1 MSHHPGIFK
10 PLPARY
16 FCHPEEGGATN
27 VETRLSRLP
36 GYLTPNRQ
44 FFVRSHFDI
53 PELEAADWR
62 LTLTGDALSREHSL
76 RLADLERLPRVSV
89 IRAIECAGNAR
100 ACFARDFG
108 TAAEGAQWGQGAVG
122 VAEWSGVRLRD
133 VLALAGLEDGAFHV
147 LPEGLD
153 SGRFARPLPIDKA
166 LADDTI
172 VALAMNGEPLPID
185 HGFPARLVVSG
196 WLGAASVK
204 WLGRLEVSRDALNTY
219 WNTQDYTLAGPD
231 YPAEGEADGIPIT
244 TMPVMS
250 LVDLEDD
257 ARLGAGDTILRGR
270 ALSGEGQITAVEC
283 RLDDG
288 AWQNATLHTPNIAG
302 AWVCWSL
309 TCQLDAGHHVLQ
321 VRARDD
327 RGHEQPD
334 SMIWNDHGCLYN
346 AVTRV
351 TFYADDREAD
361 CQPQERLTS
370 L

>member
-10 PLPARY
+10 PLPAEY
-16 FCHPEEGGATN
+16 FRHPEEGGATN

-36 GYLTPNRQ
+36 GYLTPNHQ

-53 PELEAADWR
+53 PELKAADWQ
-62 LTLTGDALSREHSL
+62 LTLTGDALSRSQSL
-76 RLADLERLPRVSV
+76 NLHDLNQLPRVSV

-108 TAAEGAQWGQGAVG
+108 RPAEGAQWGTGAVG

-133 VLALAGLEDGAFHV
+133 VLALAGLKEGAFHV
-147 LPEGLD
+147 RPEGLD

-172 VALAMNGEPLPID
+172 IALAMNGEPLPID

-204 WLGRLEVSRDALNTY
+204 WLGRLEVSRHALDTY

-231 YPAEGEADGIPIT
+231 YPAKGEADGVPIT

-250 LVDLEDD
+250 MIELEDD
-257 ARLGAGDTILRGR
+257 ARLPSGPTILRGR
-270 ALSGEGQITAVEC
+270 ALSGEGQVTAVEYC
-283 RLDDG
+283 LDDG
-288 AWQNATLHTPNIAG
+288 KWQHATLHTPDIAG

-309 TCQLDAGHHVLQ
+309 HCDLSPGQHTISA
-321 VRARDD
+321 RATDN
-327 RGHEQPD
+327 RGHQQPEQV
-334 SMIWNDHGCLYN
+334 SWNNHGCCYN

-351 TFYADDREAD
+351 TFHIEDR
-361 CQPQERLTS
+361 RS
-370 L
+370 K

>member
-1 MSHHPGIFK
+1 MSYHPGIFK
-10 PLPARY
+10 PLPAEY
-16 FCHPEEGGATN
+16 FRHPEEGGATN

-36 GYLTPNRQ
+36 GYLTPVHQ

-53 PELEAADWR
+53 PEVDATDWQ
-62 LTLTGDALSREHSL
+62 LTLTGDALSREQSL
-76 RLADLERLPRVSV
+76 SLTDLERLPRISV
-89 IRAIECAGNAR
+89 TRAIECAGNAR
-100 ACFARDFG
+100 AFFARDFG
-108 TAAEGAQWGQGAVG
+108 KAAEGAQWGLGAVG

-133 VLALAGLEDGAFHV
+133 VLALAGLEEGAFHV

-172 VALAMNGEPLPID
+172 IALAMNGEPLPID

-204 WLGRLEVSRDALNTY
+204 WLGRIEVSRQARNTY
-219 WNTQDYTLAGPD
+219 WNTKDYTLAGPD
-231 YPAEGEADGIPIT
+231 YPAEGEADGVPIT

-250 LVDLEDD
+250 LVDLDDD
-257 ARLGAGDTILRGR
+257 ARLPAGKTMLRGR
-270 ALSGEGQITAVEC
+270 ALSGEGQITDIEC

-288 AWQNATLHTPNIAG
+288 DWQEATLHTPNIAG

-309 TCQLDAGHHVLQ
+309 TCELNAGRHLLQ

-327 RGHEQPD
+327 RGHEQPER
-334 SMIWNDHGCLYN
+334 MVWNDHGCLYN

-351 TFYADDREAD
+351 AFHAGGSAED
-361 CQPQERLTS
+361 
-370 L
+370 

>member
-10 PLPARY
+10 PLPAEHFRY
-16 FCHPEEGGATN
+16 PDEGGATN
-27 VETRLSRLP
+27 AETRLSRLP

-53 PELEAADWR
+53 PELKATDWHLR
-62 LTLTGDALSREHSL
+62 LTGDALTREHSL
-76 RLADLERLPRVSV
+76 SLKDLEQLPRVSV

-100 ACFARDFG
+100 AFFARDFG
-108 TAAEGAQWGQGAVG
+108 SPAEGAQWGPGAVG
-122 VAEWSGVRLRD
+122 VAEWSGVRLSD
-133 VLALAGLEDGAFHV
+133 VLALAGVEEGAFHV

-172 VALAMNGEPLPID
+172 IALAMNGEPLPID

-204 WLGRLEVSRDALNTY
+204 WLGRLEVSRQALNTY

-231 YPAEGEADGIPIT
+231 YPAVGEADGVPIT

-250 LVDLEDD
+250 LVDLEDG
-257 ARLGAGDTILRGR
+257 ARLFAGDTILRGR
-270 ALSGEGQITAVEC
+270 ALSGEGQVIEVEC
-283 RLDDG
+283 CLDDG
-288 AWQNATLHTPNIAG
+288 TWQSATLHTPNIAG

-309 TCQLDAGHHVLQ
+309 TCRLDAGRHVLQ

-327 RGHEQPD
+327 QGNEQPE
-334 SMIWNDHGCLYN
+334 SVVWNNHGCLYN
-346 AVTRV
+346 AITRIA
-351 TFYADDREAD
+351 FHMENSADRVDDAPL
-361 CQPQERLTS
+361 Q
-370 L
+370 